1 MKRNQ
6 ALISKLTQVVGK
18 SITFDALGRATVL
31 VEDDQRK
38 FSKTN
43 EQGAKSD
50 CNEDSGHPCTD
61 DILTKGDIS
70 WIPELGL
77 KVQDKRNIESGWWL
91 NVRIINAVMMLI
103 KKITKDRKNGLYD
116 VIQAPTL
123 AMFVTP
129 VAPNLFR

>member
-50 CNEDSGHPCTD
+50 CDEDSGIHA
-61 DILTKGDIS
+61 LTIYLQKAIF
-70 WIPELGL
+70 LG
-77 KVQDKRNIESGWWL
+77 
-91 NVRIINAVMMLI
+91 
-103 KKITKDRKNGLYD
+103 Y
-116 VIQAPTL
+116 
-123 AMFVTP
+123 
-129 VAPNLFR
+129 PNLGSKYKTSGISKVAGG